1 MTWPVPGA
9 VSDMLS
15 RSLKTGRL
23 AHAYLFLGPEGS
35 GKGETARYFAKSI
48 LCTSH
53 EERPCGVCSQCRRF
67 ESGNHPDVINLEPDG
82 NAIKIGQVRELQKAF
97 SYKSMETSSKVYIV
111 QGADK
116 MTVEA
121 ANSLLK
127 FLEEPST
134 PVVAILL
141 AESKS
146 KLLPTV
152 ISRCQVIAFHRRPT
166 AVVEA
171 QLQELGM
178 AGTRARFLAFMK
190 QSVGAAKEFVAS
202 ERFAEIL
209 SLMVQLSE
217 EITTR
222 RGNPLYTIQEK
233 IIKAGW
239 QNSEIEDF
247 LDCLAWWYRDLLHV
261 SLGMTS
267 TIAAD
272 GQLDRYR
279 SQAAQY
285 RSEQLVT
292 MMEIVMMTKKR
303 LQGNAN
309 VQLTLEHMVL
319 RLQGEL

>member
-1 MTWPVPGA
+1 MTWPVPGP
-9 VSDMLS
+9 VSEMLS

-35 GKGETARYFAKSI
+35 GKSETARYFAKSI
-48 LCTSH
+48 LCEGH
-53 EERPCGVCSQCRRF
+53 GERPCGVCSQCRRF
-67 ESGNHPDVINLEPDG
+67 ESGNHPDVINVEPDG
-82 NAIKIGQVRELQKAF
+82 NAIKIGQVRDLQKAF
-97 SYKSMETSSKVYIV
+97 SYKSMETTSKVYIV
-111 QGADK
+111 HHADR

-134 PVVAILL
+134 PVIAVLL

-152 ISRCQVIAFHRRPT
+152 ISRCQVLAFTRRPT
-166 AVVEA
+166 AVVEQ
-171 QLQELGM
+171 QLQEAGM

-190 QSVGAAKEFVAS
+190 QSVGAAKEFVES

-217 EITTR
+217 EIASK

-233 IIKAGW
+233 VIKAGW

-261 SLGMTS
+261 SMGLTE

-285 RSEQLVT
+285 RTEQLVS
-292 MMEIVMMTKKR
+292 MMEVVMTTKKR

-319 RLQGEL
+319 RLQGEI

>member
-1 MTWPVPGA
+1 
-9 VSDMLS
+9 
-15 RSLKTGRL
+15 
-23 AHAYLFLGPEGS
+23 
-35 GKGETARYFAKSI
+35 
-48 LCTSH
+48 
-53 EERPCGVCSQCRRF
+53 
-67 ESGNHPDVINLEPDG
+67 
-82 NAIKIGQVRELQKAF
+82 VRDLQKAF
-97 SYKSMETSSKVYIV
+97 SYKSMETLSKIYIV
-111 QGADK
+111 HHADK

-134 PVVAILL
+134 PVVALLL

-152 ISRCQVIAFHRRPT
+152 ISRCQVLGFTPRPT
-166 AVVEA
+166 AIVEQ
-171 QLQELGM
+171 QLQDEGM
-178 AGTRARFLAFMK
+178 AATRARFLAFMK
-190 QSVGAAKEFVAS
+190 QSVGAAQEFVSA

-217 EITTR
+217 EIATR

-233 IIKAGW
+233 VIKAGW

-285 RSEQLVT
+285 RSEQIVT
-292 MMEIVMMTKKR
+292 MMEIIMTTKKR